1 MTAPSRP
8 GFCPVAVKNSHGT
21 GPLVHVTQVTTG
33 GGSSAGDH
41 SCALLSNRTA
51 VCWGG
56 NFFGQL
62 GDGTNAERHRPTGVT
77 KTIGKGLLTHVLGIS
92 TGPITTCARTTG
104 GTFCWGFNSG
114 GQFGNGKTLNT
125 NRPVRPGRSG
135 IVGLGRLG

>member
-1 MTAPSRP
+1 M
-8 GFCPVAVKNSHGT
+8 
-21 GPLVHVTQVTTG
+21 TTG

-62 GDGTNAERHRPTGVT
+62 GNGTNTERHRPTGVT
-77 KTIGKGLLTHVLGIS
+77 NTIAKGLLTNVLGIN

-104 GTFCWGFNSG
+104 GTFCWGFN
-114 GQFGNGKTLNT
+114 
-125 NRPVRPGRSG
+125 
-135 IVGLGRLG
+135 

>member
-1 MTAPSRP
+1 M
-8 GFCPVAVKNSHGT
+8 
-21 GPLVHVTQVTTG
+21 HVTQVTTG

-41 SCALLSNRTA
+41 TCALLGNRTA

-62 GDGTNAERHRPTGVT
+62 GDGTNTDRHRAGRRHEHDRDRGCSRTSL
-77 KTIGKGLLTHVLGIS
+77 GLS

-114 GQFGNGKTLNT
+114 GQFGNGNAFNT
-125 NRPVRPGRSG
+125 NRPVPRP
-135 IVGLGRLG
+135 